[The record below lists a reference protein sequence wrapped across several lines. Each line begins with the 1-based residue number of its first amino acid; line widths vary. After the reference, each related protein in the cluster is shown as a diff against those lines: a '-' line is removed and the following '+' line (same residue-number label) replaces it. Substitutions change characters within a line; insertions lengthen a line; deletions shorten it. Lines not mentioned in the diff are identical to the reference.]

1 MDGELA
7 ALNQKLD
14 LLTKQVQY
22 LTEQAELAARRRAER
37 DELIHDLTPIVND
50 VFRLTTE
57 QLEEV
62 QSYVDLG
69 DLLRFLKRLLRNG
82 RNFDRMLDQ
91 LESLMDLAQTVG
103 PLTDS
108 AFEKA
113 ADWLQRAEY
122 RGYFTF
128 AQRGGRLVDSVVT
141 SMNQFTPPERT
152 SLRALLNKARDPD
165 VQRGLAL
172 VLHVMGAVG
181 AQALRCAEVAA
192 SGAVTGPCVEH
203 VPVVPPGSA

>member
-141 SMNQFTPPERT
+141 SMNQFTPPVRT
-152 SLRALLNKARDPD
+152 SPR
-165 VQRGLAL
+165 
-172 VLHVMGAVG
+172 
-181 AQALRCAEVAA
+181 
-192 SGAVTGPCVEH
+192 PC
-203 VPVVPPGSA
+203 

>member
-1 MDGELA
+1 MDEELA
-7 ALNQKLD
+7 VLNQKLD
-14 LLTKQVQY
+14 LLTAQVQY

-82 RNFDRMLDQ
+82 RNFDSMLDQ

-113 ADWLQRAEY
+113 ADLLQRAEY
-122 RGYFTF
+122 KGYFTF
-128 AQRGGRLVDSVVT
+128 AQRGARLADSVVT
-141 SMNQFTPPERT
+141 SMNEFTPPEKT
-152 SLRALLNKARDPD
+152 SLPALLSRMRDPD

-181 AQALRCAEVAA
+181 AQAVRCAEAAA
-192 SGAVTGPCVEH
+192 SGAASGPCVEH
-203 VPVVPPGSA
+203 VPAVPLRSA